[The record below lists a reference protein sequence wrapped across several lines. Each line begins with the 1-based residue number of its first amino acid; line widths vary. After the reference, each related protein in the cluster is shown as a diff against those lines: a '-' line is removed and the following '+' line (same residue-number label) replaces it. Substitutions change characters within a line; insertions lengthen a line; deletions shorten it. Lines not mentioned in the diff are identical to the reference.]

1 MMRRLRCVTRGL
13 LACALAWPMAATCAA
28 KGDEIA
34 LTGQPRSWDVH
45 GVPFEADGFQGA
57 RWGMSMDEVKAAIA
71 AAWPDALATAKVQVD
86 DAART
91 TALAVTVATLAPG
104 PGPAQVSYV
113 FGAASHRLVAVHQ
126 TWTLPGNPDA
136 VQRAALL
143 RAATTLA
150 SDLVGYQWPDFATTR
165 GRVTAP
171 GELILFAGRDFH
183 GGGVEIRVGGV
194 ALDVELPGPVRK
206 QAHRAAPAGPA
217 HLRKSLVANIDHPD
231 IYTIPPGAF

>member
-1 MMRRLRCVTRGL
+1 MKRELMSGL
-13 LACALAWPMAATCAA
+13 LACALAWPVGAAGAA
-28 KGDEIA
+28 DAGVEIS
-34 LTGQPRSWDVH
+34 LTGQPRSWDVQ
-45 GVPFEADGFQGA
+45 GAPFENPGFGGA

-86 DAART
+86 AAART
-91 TALAVTVATLAPG
+91 TALAVTVPALAPG
-104 PGPAQVSYV
+104 PGPAEVSYV
-113 FGAASHRLVAVHQ
+113 FGAASKRLVAVHQ
-126 TWTLPGNPDA
+126 TWTLPGNPDDA
-136 VQRAALL
+136 QRAALL

-150 SDLVGYQWPDFATTR
+150 SELVGYEWPDFATTR

-171 GELILFAGRDFH
+171 GEVIVFAGRDFK

-194 ALDVELPGPVRK
+194 PLDVELPGAERK
-206 QAHRAAPAGPA
+206 VAHRPAPAGPA

>member
-1 MMRRLRCVTRGL
+1 MKKELMSGL

-28 KGDEIA
+28 DGDEIS
-34 LTGQPRSWDVH
+34 LTGQPRSWDVQ
-45 GVPFEADGFQGA
+45 GVPFDNEGFRGA
-57 RWGMSMDEVKAAIA
+57 RWGMGMDEVKAAIA

-91 TALAVTVATLAPG
+91 TALAVTVPTLAPG

-136 VQRAALL
+136 MQRAALL

-171 GELILFAGRDFH
+171 GELILFAGRDCH

-194 ALDVELPGPVRK
+194 ALDVELPGAARK
-206 QAHRAAPAGPA
+206 VVHRAAPSGPA

>member
-1 MMRRLRCVTRGL
+1 MMRRLKNGL

-28 KGDEIA
+28 NGDEIS
-34 LTGQPRSWDVH
+34 LTGQPRSWDVQ
-45 GVPFEADGFQGA
+45 GTPFENDGFHGA

-91 TALAVTVATLAPG
+91 TALAVTVPTLAPG

-126 TWTLPGNPDA
+126 TWTLPGDPDA
-136 VQRAALL
+136 QQRAALL

-150 SDLVGYQWPDFATTR
+150 SELVGYQWPDFATTR

-194 ALDVELPGPVRK
+194 ALDVELPGAQRK
-206 QAHRAAPAGPA
+206 VAHRPAPSGPA
-217 HLRKSLVANIDHPD
+217 HLRKSLVADIDHPD
-231 IYTIPPGAF
+231 VYAIPPGAF